1 MTPRATEAR
10 PEHGSAR
17 PAWRDAMTVLDLGRP
32 DRSIALTQLLFGA
45 VVLAVFTTL
54 MVFGPGDGNPV
65 LFYGGILLTF
75 VACCL
80 AVLLPWSALAP
91 GLVLLLPLLDI
102 VAIGFLRIA
111 QPQLGLGLLWV
122 FPILWVSTLVG
133 VAGIT
138 ASILLAG
145 CFVAVDIALRQVPL
159 TIAAMPA
166 LIFLPLVLIFIGASG
181 YLTARRDRAQ
191 RVLLGKQAELLERA
205 LAQARRQEE
214 LLAEVLNTVDFGV
227 IRIDRTGQTT
237 IVNEAQARLQ
247 FAMGVTDAH
256 APVPAGVSVVAADR
270 VTPISQRDSPLQRAM
285 RGEEFEPVTVWI
297 DSGNNDRVAL
307 SITARRL
314 QNGDG
319 EYDGSVVV
327 SRDVTAEVAAVLARD
342 DLIASVSHELRTPL
356 TSILGYLELVIDGG
370 GLPPA
375 ATSQLQIVYRNA
387 NRLLEL
393 VADILASSREAAQTM
408 VLRLAPC
415 ALLEVVEQSVESLL
429 PRAAERDIRLD
440 FSAAEPTTLVADGS
454 RLRQL
459 VDNLLANAIKY
470 NVEGG
475 EVTIGIASDEKM
487 VWLIVRDTGIGI
499 ADAEQPQLFEKF
511 FRSESVRNSSVH
523 GSGLGL
529 GISREIARLHG
540 GDLTVQSVEGEGT
553 TVLVTLP
560 KDKDAS

>member
-1 MTPRATEAR
+1 M
-10 PEHGSAR
+10 
-17 PAWRDAMTVLDLGRP
+17 
-32 DRSIALTQLLFGA
+32 
-45 VVLAVFTTL
+45 
-54 MVFGPGDGNPV
+54 
-65 LFYGGILLTF
+65 
-75 VACCL
+75 
-80 AVLLPWSALAP
+80 
-91 GLVLLLPLLDI
+91 
-102 VAIGFLRIA
+102 
-111 QPQLGLGLLWV
+111 
-122 FPILWVSTLVG
+122 
-133 VAGIT
+133 
-138 ASILLAG
+138 
-145 CFVAVDIALRQVPL
+145 
-159 TIAAMPA
+159 
-166 LIFLPLVLIFIGASG
+166 
-181 YLTARRDRAQ
+181 
-191 RVLLGKQAELLERA
+191 LLGKQAELLEGA

-237 IVNEAQARLQ
+237 IVNEAQARMQ
-247 FAMGVTDAH
+247 FAMGLTEAH
-256 APVPAGVSVVAADR
+256 SPVPAGVSVVAADR
-270 VTPISQRDSPLQRAM
+270 VTPISQSDSPLQRAM

-297 DSGNNDRVAL
+297 ELGNNERVAL

-314 QNGDG
+314 QSGDG

-375 ATSQLQIVYRNA
+375 ASSQLQIVYRNA

-393 VADILASSREAAQTM
+393 VADIWPPPVKPRSRWCCASRRARCSRSSSSR
-408 VLRLAPC
+408 LSRCCLG
-415 ALLEVVEQSVESLL
+415 
-429 PRAAERDIRLD
+429 RR
-440 FSAAEPTTLVADGS
+440 SAASASISVRQSRRRWWPTVS

-459 VDNLLANAIKY
+459 IDNLLANAIKY

-475 EVTIGIASDEKM
+475 EVTIGIASDEKT

-499 ADAEQPQLFEKF
+499 ADAEQPQLFDKF

-560 KDKDAS
+560 KDKEIS

>member
-1 MTPRATEAR
+1 L
-10 PEHGSAR
+10 R
-17 PAWRDAMTVLDLGRP
+17 PAWRDALSVLDLSRP

-65 LFYGGILLTF
+65 LFYTGILLTF
-75 VACCL
+75 VASSL

-91 GLVLLLPLLDI
+91 GWVLVMPLLDI
-102 VAIGFLRIA
+102 VAIGLMRLA

-138 ASILLAG
+138 ASLLLVG
-145 CFVAVDIALRQVPL
+145 SLVAIDVVVRHVPL
-159 TIAAMPA
+159 TLAAMPA
-166 LIFLPLVLIFIGASG
+166 MIFLPVVLIFIGASG

-191 RVLLGKQAELLERA
+191 RVLLGKQAEMLEGA
-205 LAQARRQEE
+205 LAQARRQEA

-227 IRIDRTGQTT
+227 IRIDRAGQTT

-247 FAMGVTDAH
+247 YAMGLSDVR
-256 APVPAGVSVVAADR
+256 APVPATVSVVAADR
-270 VTPISQRDSPLQRAM
+270 VTPIAPGDAPLQRAM
-285 RGEEFEPVTVWI
+285 RGEEFEPVTVWV
-297 DSGNNDRVAL
+297 DAGTGDRVAL
-307 SITARRL
+307 SVTARRL
-314 QNGDG
+314 ENGDG
-319 EYDGSVVV
+319 DYDGSVVV

-356 TSILGYLELVIDGG
+356 TSILGYLELIGEGG
-370 GLPPA
+370 GLPPLA
-375 ATSQLQIVYRNA
+375 SSQLQIVHKNA
-387 NRLLEL
+387 NRLLDL
-393 VADILASSREAAQTM
+393 VADILASSRDAAQPM
-408 VLRLAPC
+408 VLRLEPC
-415 ALLEVVEQSVESLL
+415 ALLDVVAQSVESLL
-429 PRAAERDIRLD
+429 PRAAERGIRID
-440 FSAAEPTTLVADGS
+440 ATAAEPTALVADAS

-475 EVTIGIASDEKM
+475 EVSIGLASDDRT

-499 ADAEQPQLFEKF
+499 ADDEQPQLFDKF

-523 GSGLGL
+523 GTGLGL

>member
-1 MTPRATEAR
+1 L
-10 PEHGSAR
+10 R
-17 PAWRDAMTVLDLGRP
+17 PAWRDALSVLDLSRP

-65 LFYGGILLTF
+65 LFYTGILLTF
-75 VACCL
+75 VASSL

-91 GLVLLLPLLDI
+91 GWVLVMPLLDI
-102 VAIGFLRIA
+102 VAIGLMRLA

-138 ASILLAG
+138 ASLLLVG
-145 CFVAVDIALRQVPL
+145 SLVAIDVVVRHVPL
-159 TIAAMPA
+159 TLAAMPA
-166 LIFLPLVLIFIGASG
+166 MIFLPVVLIFIGASG

-191 RVLLGKQAELLERA
+191 RVLLGKQAEMLEGA
-205 LAQARRQEE
+205 LAQARRQEA

-227 IRIDRTGQTT
+227 IRIDRAGQTT

-247 FAMGVTDAH
+247 YAMGLSDVR
-256 APVPAGVSVVAADR
+256 APVPATVSVVAADR
-270 VTPISQRDSPLQRAM
+270 VTPIAPGDAPLQRAM
-285 RGEEFEPVTVWI
+285 RGEEFEPVTVWV
-297 DSGNNDRVAL
+297 DAGTGDRVAL
-307 SITARRL
+307 SVTARRL
-314 QNGDG
+314 ENGDG
-319 EYDGSVVV
+319 DYDGSVVV

-356 TSILGYLELVIDGG
+356 TSILGYLELIGEGG
-370 GLPPA
+370 GLPPLA
-375 ATSQLQIVYRNA
+375 SSQLQIVHKNA
-387 NRLLEL
+387 NRLLDL
-393 VADILASSREAAQTM
+393 VADILASSRDAAQPM
-408 VLRLAPC
+408 VLRLEPC
-415 ALLEVVEQSVESLL
+415 ALLDVVAQSVESLL
-429 PRAAERDIRLD
+429 PRAAERGIRID
-440 FSAAEPTTLVADGS
+440 ATAAEPTALVADAS

-475 EVTIGIASDEKM
+475 EVSIGLASDDRT

-499 ADAEQPQLFEKF
+499 ADDEQPQLFDKF

-523 GSGLGL
+523 GTGLGL

-553 TVLVTLP
+553 TVLVTLA

>member
-10 PEHGSAR
+10 PEQRGLR
-17 PAWRDAMTVLDLGRP
+17 PAWRDALSVLDLSRP

-65 LFYGGILLTF
+65 LFYTGILLTF
-75 VACCL
+75 VASSL

-91 GLVLLLPLLDI
+91 GWVLVMPLLDI
-102 VAIGFLRIA
+102 VAIGLMRLA

-138 ASILLAG
+138 ASLLLVG
-145 CFVAVDIALRQVPL
+145 SLVAIDVVVRHVPL
-159 TIAAMPA
+159 TLAAMPA
-166 LIFLPLVLIFIGASG
+166 MIFLPVVLIFIGASG

-191 RVLLGKQAELLERA
+191 RVLLGKQAEMLEGA
-205 LAQARRQEE
+205 LAQARRQEA

-227 IRIDRTGQTT
+227 IRIDRAGQTT

-247 FAMGVTDAH
+247 YAMGLSDVR
-256 APVPAGVSVVAADR
+256 APVPATVSVVAADR
-270 VTPISQRDSPLQRAM
+270 VTPIAPGDAPLQRAM
-285 RGEEFEPVTVWI
+285 RGEEFEPVTVWV
-297 DSGNNDRVAL
+297 DAGTGDRVAL
-307 SITARRL
+307 SVTARRL
-314 QNGDG
+314 ENGDG
-319 EYDGSVVV
+319 DYDGSVVV

-356 TSILGYLELVIDGG
+356 TSILGYLELIGEGG
-370 GLPPA
+370 GLPPLA
-375 ATSQLQIVYRNA
+375 SSQLQIVHKNA
-387 NRLLEL
+387 NRLLDL
-393 VADILASSREAAQTM
+393 VADILASSRDAAQPM
-408 VLRLAPC
+408 VLRLEPC
-415 ALLEVVEQSVESLL
+415 ALLDVVAQSVESLL
-429 PRAAERDIRLD
+429 PRAAERGIRID
-440 FSAAEPTTLVADGS
+440 ATAAEPTALVADAS

-475 EVTIGIASDEKM
+475 EVSIGLASDDRT

-499 ADAEQPQLFEKF
+499 ADDEQPQLFDKF

-523 GSGLGL
+523 GTGLGL